1 MARENEYYRDNLEAI
16 LAFTG
21 GTYTLNIRQ
30 VREFTGIR
38 HYQTLHK
45 RSPFGADGYISAP
58 TLARCLARGEAT
70 S

>member
-1 MARENEYYRDNLEAI
+1 MARETEFYRDNLEAI

-21 GTYTLNIRQ
+21 GTYTLTIQQ

-38 HYQTLHK
+38 HNHTLHK
-45 RSPFGADGYISAP
+45 HFPFQQGYISAP
-58 TLARCLARGEAT
+58 TLARCLSRDKT